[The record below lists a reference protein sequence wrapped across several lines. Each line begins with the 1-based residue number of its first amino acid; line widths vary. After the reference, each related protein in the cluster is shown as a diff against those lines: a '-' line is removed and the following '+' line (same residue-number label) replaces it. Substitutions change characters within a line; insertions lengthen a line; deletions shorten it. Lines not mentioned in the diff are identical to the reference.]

1 MVFGFLTDGLFHKR
15 LGAAKAD
22 EPSQFQKLMTEF
34 QGFFDADEEAGP
46 DVLADFATIM
56 NKGLRRKPN
65 DEAIKTAM
73 AKYKFPANI
82 PNMKVPATNPDVTK
96 ALKKGASILD
106 FNIRKAQQSLAKGMV
121 PLVQWLHDFGSGKVF
136 SIW

>member
-1 MVFGFLTDGLFHKR
+1 MTDGLFHKR

-22 EPSQFQKLMTEF
+22 EPSQFQKLKNAF
-34 QGFFDADEEAGP
+34 QGFFNSDEEAGP
-46 DVLADFATIM
+46 DVLADFATII

-73 AKYKFPANI
+73 AKFKANI

-106 FNIRKAQQSLAKGMV
+106 FSIRKAQQSLATGMV

>member
-1 MVFGFLTDGLFHKR
+1 MSKIFHSRFKMVFEVLWFFAIVITGLYCSAVQLTWVFWFWTDGLFHRR
-15 LGAAKAD
+15 LGEAKAD
-22 EPSQFQKLMTEF
+22 EPSQFQKLMTDF

-73 AKYKFPANI
+73 AKFKFPANI
-82 PNMKVPATNPDVTK
+82 PNM
-96 ALKKGASILD
+96 
-106 FNIRKAQQSLAKGMV
+106 
-121 PLVQWLHDFGSGKVF
+121 
-136 SIW
+136 